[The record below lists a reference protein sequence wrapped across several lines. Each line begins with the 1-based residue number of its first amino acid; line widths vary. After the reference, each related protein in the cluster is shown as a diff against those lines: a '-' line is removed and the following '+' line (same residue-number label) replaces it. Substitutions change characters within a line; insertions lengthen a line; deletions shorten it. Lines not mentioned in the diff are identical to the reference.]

1 MTNRITEN
9 DTVIFASTD
18 NKTIFDNYSK
28 HTYVGNSGWGY
39 DNGEISE
46 YTNVFF
52 VPDDAL
58 ESFSARIKRD
68 YDTVD
73 VLNG

>member
-9 DTVIFASTD
+9 DTVIFASTE
-18 NKTIFDNYSK
+18 NKAIFDTYSK

-39 DNGEISE
+39 DDGKISE

-52 VPDDAL
+52 VPEDAL
-58 ESFSARIKRD
+58 ESFSAMIRSD